1 MQKTITRT
9 LSLVLAVV
17 LLLSFAACRQKPDDT
32 VTTTNTQVTE
42 PVTEP
47 TTQEPTMP
55 ALTEDEVFD
64 IVASALGEGVQW
76 TGDYAVLTA
85 QQKETVK
92 AAFAARG
99 YTVTVTAQGIDFS
112 GAEEIT
118 TEPGSMPAE
127 TTNANGVTT
136 TRPPVTT
143 KPPAVTVAAGG
154 PVKEIKIYEIRDGEP
169 EEIKLSRGMT
179 ILPNASKQLEARALP
194 ENAKNRAVK
203 WEVLEDNYVEV
214 DANGKI
220 TAKGKTG
227 TTAIICTAMDGSGVQ
242 RTIPITVGRS
252 SILSYMHDPE
262 GKYFYTESDPWQRN
276 FGFNRWYDWAANF
289 AFMYYDTVR
298 VKFDYKDLNWMIQL
312 WKGQYGAA
320 FLGSEIGVYTKPET
334 RTSNHYDCASDE
346 NRLNM
351 EMTLYRKGEK
361 LFTRPY
367 DAYWWSTGFVPGV
380 LDKFSDR
387 SELTMVARI
396 TFKDKEMTDAFVAD
410 FENSGF
416 KRVNFVSKDTPDS
429 FKVVGNEVFFAWKT
443 IKHDISG

>member
-1 MQKTITRT
+1 MQKIIMRT
-9 LSLVLAVV
+9 LSLVLAMV

-32 VTTTNTQVTE
+32 ATTTNTQVTE

-64 IVASALGEGVQW
+64 IVAAALGEDVEW
-76 TGDYAVLTA
+76 TGDYAVLTE

-154 PVKEIKIYEIRDGEP
+154 PVKQIKVYEVASNGTKKEVT
-169 EEIKLSRGMT
+169 GMMT
-179 ILPNASKQLEARALP
+179 ILPAATKKLEAQALP
-194 ENAKNRAVK
+194 TNAKNRAVE
-203 WEVLEDNYVEV
+203 WSTLDSEIAIV
-214 DANGKI
+214 DDLGQVTGVVSGSTVI
-220 TAKGKTG
+220 VCTAK
-227 TTAIICTAMDGSGVQ
+227 DGSGVV
-242 RTIPITVGRS
+242 RSIPITVAKG
-252 SILSYMHDPE
+252 SIFSYMFDP
-262 GKYFYTESDPWQRN
+262 GGSYYYTESDPWQRN
-276 FGFNRWYDWAANF
+276 FGFNPLYDWGANL
-289 AFMYYDTVR
+289 AVMYYDTVR
-298 VKFDYKDLNWMIQL
+298 VKFNYNAIDWKIQL
-312 WKGQYGAA
+312 WKGQYGFA

-367 DAYWWSTGFVPGV
+367 DAYWWATGFVPGV

-396 TFKDKEMTDAFVAD
+396 TFKDKEMSDAFVAD

-443 IKHDISG
+443 IKHHISG